1 MRKSQSQKCFTVKVI
16 RTQPERDMMDHFRLV
31 RPRYPYSCL
40 FSCPLMD
47 GYLFSIAH
55 QLLCACTA
63 SQSAF
68 VKHVTFEAVS
78 DFTFYYKSSIQKC
91 VQSKEEECYLVNAIG
106 NKLRRQLLLHSLG
119 YHRPVIS

>member
-1 MRKSQSQKCFTVKVI
+1 MPSDGWLSILDSAPVI
-16 RTQPERDMMDHFRLV
+16 VF
-31 RPRYPYSCL
+31 
-40 FSCPLMD
+40 
-47 GYLFSIAH
+47 
-55 QLLCACTA
+55 TA

-78 DFTFYYKSSIQKC
+78 DFTFHYKFSIQKC
-91 VQSKEEECYLVNAIG
+91 VQSKEEECYLVNAIS